1 MRTKDDNTGAIIG
14 CAAYFILLPFT
25 ALLNGYALSML
36 WQWFVV
42 STFEAR
48 PIGILPAIG
57 IAMVA
62 GFLTKQYNSSDPDPS
77 KSHSTRMAELIAYTV
92 LNPLFALVF
101 GWIVHSLM

>member
-1 MRTKDDNTGAIIG
+1 MKPKDDSSAIIG
-14 CAAYFILLPFT
+14 CAAYLALLPFT

-48 PIGILPAIG
+48 PLSILPAIG
-57 IAMVA
+57 ISMVVS
-62 GFLTKQYNSSDPDPS
+62 FLTKQYDSAAPDPS
-77 KSHSTRMAELIAYTV
+77 KSAGYHMGELIAYAV

-101 GWIVHSLM
+101 GWIVH